1 MNAVRSGQLSVAAL
15 ATVMAM
21 AMLAATAALAQ
32 ARDPHADHHHGA
44 GPSPADGMAGMD
56 MGSMKG
62 MDMDMGAGHPPAARA
77 LPDLPTSVSTA
88 DGVTL
93 RTSATRIAL
102 AFDRPVIITGI
113 ALRNAAGQRLPIP
126 ATLDD
131 GPVAAL
137 DATLIRLPPGTYT
150 LAWRK
155 MDGDVR
161 GGGTR
166 AFTVR

>member
-1 MNAVRSGQLSVAAL
+1 MNGYRMSRCCAGALAAAL
-15 ATVMAM
+15 VT
-21 AMLAATAALAQ
+21 LADAAAQ
-32 ARDPHADHHHGA
+32 AQSGDPHAGHHHGA
-44 GPSPADGMAGMD
+44 PASQPPADDMAGMD

-62 MDMDMGAGHPPAARA
+62 MDMGATHPPPPRA
-77 LPDLPTSVSTA
+77 LASLPASVSTA

-102 AFDRPVIITGI
+102 AFDRPVILTGI

-126 ATLDD
+126 ATLGD

-137 DATLIRLPPGTYT
+137 DATLIRLPPGIYA
-150 LAWRK
+150 LAWRTL
-155 MDGDVR
+155 DGDVR

>member
-1 MNAVRSGQLSVAAL
+1 MSRYWAGVLVTALVTLADAA
-15 ATVMAM
+15 
-21 AMLAATAALAQ
+21 AQ
-32 ARDPHADHHHGA
+32 AQSGDPHAGHNHGV
-44 GPSPADGMAGMD
+44 PASRPPDDDMAGMD

-62 MDMDMGAGHPPAARA
+62 MDMGATHPPPPRA
-77 LPDLPTSVSTA
+77 SAGLPTSVSTGG
-88 DGVTL
+88 GVTL
-93 RTSATRIAL
+93 RASAMGVAL
-102 AFDRPVIITGI
+102 AFDHPVIISAI

-126 ATLDD
+126 ATLGD

-150 LAWRK
+150 LAWRT